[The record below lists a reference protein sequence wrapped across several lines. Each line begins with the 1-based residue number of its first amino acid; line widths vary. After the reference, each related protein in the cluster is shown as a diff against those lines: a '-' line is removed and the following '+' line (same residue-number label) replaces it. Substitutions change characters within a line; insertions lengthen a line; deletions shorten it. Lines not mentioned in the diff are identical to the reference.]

1 MYGWVPSVFTQNYHN
16 TVNWLYS
23 NTKQKVLLKKVLKK
37 CFTNLHIKN
46 YCPHSPKKPDYFYKH
61 IEGTKEHV
69 RNQKRKLKKKNE
81 EERQEFNKLVEQL
94 ASAKQSNRKGAEKLH
109 TSMI

>member
-1 MYGWVPSVFTQNYHN
+1 MAILQYK
-16 TVNWLYS
+16 
-23 NTKQKVLLKKVLKK
+23 TKSAFKKVLKK
-37 CFTNLHIKN
+37 CFTNLQIKN
-46 YCPHSPKKPDYFYKH
+46 YCPQSPKKPDYFYKH

-69 RNQKRKLKKKNE
+69 RNQKRKLKKNE

-94 ASAKQSNRKGAEKLH
+94 ASAKQSNRKGAEKSH